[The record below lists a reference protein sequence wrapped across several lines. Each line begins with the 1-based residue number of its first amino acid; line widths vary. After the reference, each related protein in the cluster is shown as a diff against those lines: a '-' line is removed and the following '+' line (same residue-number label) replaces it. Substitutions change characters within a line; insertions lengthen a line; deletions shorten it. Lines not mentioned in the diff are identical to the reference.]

1 MLRSFP
7 LFIGLRYSL
16 AQKNSL
22 LLSFVSLISVLGV
35 TLGVLILIVALAV
48 INGSIETLRKE
59 ALKSTPHVT
68 IAGPGLQA
76 NWRELRDLAL
86 RSEEV
91 IAAAPF
97 IEAEASITHQG
108 EAAFIAVRGI
118 DTALESSVIEPGSAT
133 FVDLLA
139 SLGESE
145 TGVILGAGLAG
156 QLGVRSS
163 TQVSLLSLGKL
174 LRRRLD
180 EGQGAEVIGFADFG
194 LYSNHNTALMSL
206 TAAERLFANDP
217 GVDIRLRLRV
227 SDINRAGDIAAEV
240 FSDYPELEITPWNE
254 VQASLFDAL
263 NMEKFLTA
271 FMLLMIVVIGAVN
284 IISTLVMFVSDKSAD
299 IAILR
304 TMGASQASIMI
315 IFMVQGLVAGILGT
329 VIGVALGLGLAGSI
343 TDVSLALEQFVNS
356 NIEGA
361 NLYLLS
367 HLQTEVVS
375 SEVMLVCLA
384 ALVTCFLATLYPA
397 YRASC
402 IQPAEVLRYE

>member
-22 LLSFVSLISVLGV
+22 LLSYVSLISVLGV

-118 DTALESSVIEPGSAT
+118 DTALESSVSEPGSAT

-139 SLGESE
+139 SLSESE

-227 SDINRAGDIAAEV
+227 SDINRAGDIAAQV
-240 FSDYPELEITPWNE
+240 FSDYSELEITPWNE

-315 IFMVQGLVAGILGT
+315 IFMVQGLVVGILGT

-375 SEVMLVCLA
+375 FEVMLVCLA

>member
-35 TLGVLILIVALAV
+35 TLGVFILIVALAV
-48 INGSIETLRKE
+48 INGSITTLRME
-59 ALKSTPHVT
+59 ALKSIPHVT

-76 NWRELRDLAL
+76 NWHELRDLAL
-86 RSEEV
+86 SSNEV
-91 IAAAPF
+91 IAVAPF

-108 EAAFIAVRGI
+108 ETAFIAVRGI
-118 DTALESSVIEPGSAT
+118 DTALESSVSEPSRAT

-145 TGVILGAGLAG
+145 NGVILGASLAG
-156 QLGVRSS
+156 QLGVRSL
-163 TQVSLLSLGKL
+163 TQVSLLSLGDL
-174 LRRRLD
+174 LSRRLN
-180 EGQGAEVIGFADFG
+180 EEQGAEVIGFADFG
-194 LYSNHNTALMSL
+194 LYSNHNSALISL
-206 TAAERLFANDP
+206 TSAERLFANDP

-227 SDINRAGDIAAEV
+227 SDIDRAGDIAAQV
-240 FSDYPELEITPWNE
+240 FLDYPDLTITPWNE

-271 FMLLMIVVIGAVN
+271 FMLLMIVIIGAVN

-304 TMGASQASIMI
+304 TMGASQATVMT
-315 IFMVQGLVAGILGT
+315 IFIVQGLFAGILGT
-329 VIGVALGLGLAGSI
+329 VLGAVLGLGLAGSI
-343 TDVSLALEQFVNS
+343 TDISLAVEQFINS
-356 NIEGA
+356 NLEGA

-367 HLQTEVVS
+367 HLQTKVIP
-375 SEVMLVCLA
+375 SEVMLVCLV
-384 ALVTCFLATLYPA
+384 ALGICFLATLYPA

-402 IQPAEVLRYE
+402 IEPAQVLRYE

>member
-118 DTALESSVIEPGSAT
+118 DTALESSVNEPGSAT

-227 SDINRAGDIAAEV
+227 SDINRAGDIAAQV
-240 FSDYPELEITPWNE
+240 FSNYSELEITPWNE

-375 SEVMLVCLA
+375 SEVTLVCLA

>member
-118 DTALESSVIEPGSAT
+118 DTALESSVSEPGSAT

-227 SDINRAGDIAAEV
+227 SDINRAGDIAAQV
-240 FSDYPELEITPWNE
+240 FSDYSELEITPWNE

-375 SEVMLVCLA
+375 FEVMLVCLA

>member
-59 ALKSTPHVT
+59 ALKSTPHVA

-86 RSEEV
+86 RSEGV

-118 DTALESSVIEPGSAT
+118 DTALESSVNEPGSAT

-156 QLGVRSS
+156 QLGVHSS

-227 SDINRAGDIAAEV
+227 SDINRAGDIAAQV
-240 FSDYPELEITPWNE
+240 FSNYSELEITPWNE

>member
-7 LFIGLRYSL
+7 LFVGLRYSL

-59 ALKSTPHVT
+59 ALKSTPHVI

-86 RSEEV
+86 SSEEV

-108 EAAFIAVRGI
+108 ETAFIAVRGI
-118 DTALESSVIEPGSAT
+118 DTALESSVSEPSRAT

-145 TGVILGAGLAG
+145 NGVILGASLAG
-156 QLGVRSS
+156 QLGVRSL
-163 TQVSLLSLGKL
+163 TQVSLLSLGDL
-174 LRRRLD
+174 LSRRLN
-180 EGQGAEVIGFADFG
+180 EEQGAEVIGFADFG
-194 LYSNHNTALMSL
+194 LYSNHNSALISL
-206 TAAERLFANDP
+206 TSAERLFANDP

-227 SDINRAGDIAAEV
+227 SDIDRAGDIAAQV
-240 FSDYPELEITPWNE
+240 FLDYPDLKITPWNE

-271 FMLLMIVVIGAVN
+271 FMLLMIVIIGAVN

-304 TMGASQASIMI
+304 TMGASQATVMT
-315 IFMVQGLVAGILGT
+315 IFIVQGLFAGILGT
-329 VIGVALGLGLAGSI
+329 VLGAVLGLGLAGSI
-343 TDVSLALEQFVNS
+343 TDISLAVEQFINS
-356 NIEGA
+356 NLEGA

-367 HLQTEVVS
+367 HLQTKVIP
-375 SEVMLVCLA
+375 SEVMLVCLV
-384 ALVTCFLATLYPA
+384 ALGICLLATLYPA

-402 IQPAEVLRYE
+402 IEPAQVLRYE

>member
-263 NMEKFLTA
+263 NMEKSLTA

>member
-7 LFIGLRYSL
+7 LFVGLRYSL

-59 ALKSTPHVT
+59 ALKSIPHVT
-68 IAGPGLQA
+68 ISGPGLQA

-86 RSEEV
+86 SSGEV
-91 IAAAPF
+91 IGVAPF

-108 EAAFIAVRGI
+108 KAAFIEVRGI
-118 DTALESSVIEPGSAT
+118 DTALESSVSEPGGAT

-163 TQVSLLSLGKL
+163 TQVSLLSLGNL

-180 EGQGAEVIGFADFG
+180 EGHGAEVIGFADFG

-206 TAAERLFANDP
+206 TSAERLFANDP

-227 SDINRAGDIAAEV
+227 SDINRAGDIAAQI
-240 FSDYPELEITPWNE
+240 FSDYPELKITPWNE

-304 TMGASQASIMI
+304 TMGASKASIMT

-329 VIGVALGLGLAGSI
+329 VFGVVIGLGLAGSI
-343 TDVSLALEQFVNS
+343 TDVSLAIEQFVNS

-367 HLQTEVVS
+367 HLQTMVIS
-375 SEVMLVCLA
+375 SEVILVCLT
-384 ALVTCFLATLYPA
+384 ALVICFLATLYPA
-397 YRASC
+397 YRASR

>member
-48 INGSIETLRKE
+48 INGSIETLRRE

-86 RSEEV
+86 RSGEV

>member
-59 ALKSTPHVT
+59 SLKSTPHVT

-118 DTALESSVIEPGSAT
+118 DTALESSVSEPGSAT

-139 SLGESE
+139 SLSESE

-227 SDINRAGDIAAEV
+227 SDINRAGDIAAQV
-240 FSDYPELEITPWNE
+240 FSDSPELEITPWNE

>member
-7 LFIGLRYSL
+7 LFVGLRYSL

-35 TLGVLILIVALAV
+35 ALGVLILIVALAV

-59 ALKSTPHVT
+59 ALKSIPHVT
-68 IAGPGLQA
+68 ISGPGLQA

-86 RSEEV
+86 SSGEV
-91 IAAAPF
+91 IGVAPF

-108 EAAFIAVRGI
+108 KAAFIEVRGI
-118 DTALESSVIEPGSAT
+118 DTALESSVSEPGGAT

-163 TQVSLLSLGKL
+163 TQVSLLSLGNL

-180 EGQGAEVIGFADFG
+180 EGHGAEVIGFADFG

-206 TAAERLFANDP
+206 TSAERLFANDP

-227 SDINRAGDIAAEV
+227 SDINRAGDIAAQI
-240 FSDYPELEITPWNE
+240 FSDYPELKITPWNE

-304 TMGASQASIMI
+304 TMGASKASIMT

-329 VIGVALGLGLAGSI
+329 VFGVVIGLGLAGSI
-343 TDVSLALEQFVNS
+343 TDVSLAIEQFVNS

-367 HLQTEVVS
+367 HLQTLVIS
-375 SEVMLVCLA
+375 SEVILVCLT
-384 ALVTCFLATLYPA
+384 ALVICFLATLYPA
-397 YRASC
+397 YRASR

>member
-118 DTALESSVIEPGSAT
+118 DTALESSVSEPGSAT

-227 SDINRAGDIAAEV
+227 SDINRAGDIAAQV
-240 FSDYPELEITPWNE
+240 FSDYSELEITPWNE

-315 IFMVQGLVAGILGT
+315 IFMVQGLVVGILGT

>member
-118 DTALESSVIEPGSAT
+118 DTALESSVNEPGSAT

-227 SDINRAGDIAAEV
+227 SDINRAGDIAAQV

>member
-68 IAGPGLQA
+68 IAGPALQA

>member
-86 RSEEV
+86 RSEGV

-118 DTALESSVIEPGSAT
+118 DTALESSVNEPGSAT

-227 SDINRAGDIAAEV
+227 SDINRAGDIAAQV

-329 VIGVALGLGLAGSI
+329 VIGVALGLVLAGSI

>member
-7 LFIGLRYSL
+7 LFVGLRYSL

-68 IAGPGLQA
+68 IVGPGLQA

-86 RSEEV
+86 SSEEV
-91 IAAAPF
+91 IAAVPF

-118 DTALESSVIEPGSAT
+118 DTALESSVSEPGSAT
-133 FVDLLA
+133 FDDLLV

-227 SDINRAGDIAAEV
+227 SDINRAGDIAAQV
-240 FSDYPELEITPWNE
+240 FSNYSELEITPWNE

>member
-35 TLGVLILIVALAV
+35 TLGVFILIVALAV
-48 INGSIETLRKE
+48 INGSITTLRME
-59 ALKSTPHVT
+59 ALKSIPHVT
-68 IAGPGLQA
+68 IAGPELQA
-76 NWRELRDLAL
+76 NWHELRDLAL
-86 RSEEV
+86 SSNEV
-91 IAAAPF
+91 IAVAPF

-108 EAAFIAVRGI
+108 ETAFIAVRGI
-118 DTALESSVIEPGSAT
+118 DTALESSVSEPSRAT

-145 TGVILGAGLAG
+145 NGVILGASLAG
-156 QLGVRSS
+156 QLGVRSL
-163 TQVSLLSLGKL
+163 TQVSLLSLGDL
-174 LRRRLD
+174 LSRRLN
-180 EGQGAEVIGFADFG
+180 ERQGAEVIGFADFG
-194 LYSNHNTALMSL
+194 LYSNHNSALISL
-206 TAAERLFANDP
+206 TSAERLFANDP

-227 SDINRAGDIAAEV
+227 SDIDRAGDIAAQV
-240 FSDYPELEITPWNE
+240 FLDYPDLKITPWNE

-271 FMLLMIVVIGAVN
+271 FMLLMIVIIGAVN

-304 TMGASQASIMI
+304 TMGASQATVMT
-315 IFMVQGLVAGILGT
+315 IFIVQGLFAGILGT
-329 VIGVALGLGLAGSI
+329 VLGAVLGLGLAGSI
-343 TDVSLALEQFVNS
+343 TDISLAVEQFINS
-356 NIEGA
+356 NLEGA

-367 HLQTEVVS
+367 HLQTNVIP
-375 SEVMLVCLA
+375 SEVMLVCLV
-384 ALVTCFLATLYPA
+384 ALGICFLATLYPA

-402 IQPAEVLRYE
+402 IEPAQVLRYE

>member
-118 DTALESSVIEPGSAT
+118 DTALESSVSEPGSAT
-133 FVDLLA
+133 FVDLLV

-227 SDINRAGDIAAEV
+227 SDINRAGDIAAQV
-240 FSDYPELEITPWNE
+240 FSDYSELEITPWNE

-315 IFMVQGLVAGILGT
+315 IFMVQGLVVGILGT

-375 SEVMLVCLA
+375 FEVMLVCLA

>member
-7 LFIGLRYSL
+7 LFVGLRYSL

-48 INGSIETLRKE
+48 INGSITTLRKE
-59 ALKSTPHVT
+59 ALKSIPHVT

-76 NWRELRDLAL
+76 HWQELRDLAL
-86 RSEEV
+86 RSNEV
-91 IAAAPF
+91 IAVAPF

-108 EAAFIAVRGI
+108 EAAFVAVRGI
-118 DTALESSVIEPGSAT
+118 DTALESSVSEPGRAT

-139 SLGESE
+139 SLGKSE
-145 TGVILGAGLAG
+145 NGVILGASLAS
-156 QLGVRSS
+156 QLGVRSL
-163 TQVSLLSLGKL
+163 TQVSLLSLGDL
-174 LRRRLD
+174 LGRRLN
-180 EGQGAEVIGFADFG
+180 EEQSAEVIGFADFG
-194 LYSNHNTALMSL
+194 LYSNHNTALISL
-206 TAAERLFANDP
+206 SSAERLFANDP

-227 SDINRAGDIAAEV
+227 SDIDRAGEIASQV
-240 FSDYPELEITPWNE
+240 FSDYPDLIITPWNE

-271 FMLLMIVVIGAVN
+271 FMLLMIVIIGAVN

-304 TMGASQASIMI
+304 TMGASQATIMT
-315 IFMVQGLVAGILGT
+315 IFIVQGLFAGILGT
-329 VIGVALGLGLAGSI
+329 VLGVVLGLGIAGSI
-343 TDVSLALEQFVNS
+343 TDISLAIEQLINS
-356 NIEGA
+356 NLEGA

-367 HLQTEVVS
+367 HLQTKVIPF
-375 SEVMLVCLA
+375 EVMLVCLS
-384 ALVTCFLATLYPA
+384 ALGICFLATLYPA

-402 IQPAEVLRYE
+402 IQPAHVLRYE

>member
-7 LFIGLRYSL
+7 LLIGLRYSL

-86 RSEEV
+86 RSEGV

-118 DTALESSVIEPGSAT
+118 DTALESSVNEPGSAT

-227 SDINRAGDIAAEV
+227 SDINRAGDIAAQV
-240 FSDYPELEITPWNE
+240 FSNYSELEITPWNE

-375 SEVMLVCLA
+375 SEVTLVCLA

>member
-35 TLGVLILIVALAV
+35 TLGVFILIVALAV
-48 INGSIETLRKE
+48 INGSITTLRME
-59 ALKSTPHVT
+59 ALKSIPHVT

-86 RSEEV
+86 GSNEV
-91 IAAAPF
+91 IAVAPF
-97 IEAEASITHQG
+97 IEAEASISHQG
-108 EAAFIAVRGI
+108 ETAFIAVRGI
-118 DTALESSVIEPGSAT
+118 DTALESSVSEHSRAT

-145 TGVILGAGLAG
+145 NGVILGASLAG
-156 QLGVRSS
+156 QLGVRSL
-163 TQVSLLSLGKL
+163 TQVSLLSLGDL
-174 LRRRLD
+174 LGRRLN
-180 EGQGAEVIGFADFG
+180 EEQGGEVIGFADFG
-194 LYSNHNTALMSL
+194 LYSNHNTALISL
-206 TAAERLFANDP
+206 TSAERLFVNDP

-227 SDINRAGDIAAEV
+227 SDIDRAADIAAQV
-240 FSDYPELEITPWNE
+240 FLDYPDLKITPWNE

-271 FMLLMIVVIGAVN
+271 FMLLMIVIIGAAN

-304 TMGASQASIMI
+304 TMGASQATVMT
-315 IFMVQGLVAGILGT
+315 IFIVQGLFAGILGT
-329 VIGVALGLGLAGSI
+329 VLGALLGLALAGSI
-343 TDVSLALEQFVNS
+343 TDISLALEQFINS
-356 NIEGA
+356 NLEGA

-367 HLQTEVVS
+367 HLQTKVIP

-384 ALVTCFLATLYPA
+384 ALGICFLATLYPA

-402 IQPAEVLRYE
+402 IEPAQVLRYE

>member
-91 IAAAPF
+91 IAVAPF

-118 DTALESSVIEPGSAT
+118 DTALESSVNEPGSAT

-227 SDINRAGDIAAEV
+227 SDINRAGDIAAQV
-240 FSDYPELEITPWNE
+240 FSNYSELEITPWNE

>member
-7 LFIGLRYSL
+7 LFVGLRYSL

-86 RSEEV
+86 SSEEV

-118 DTALESSVIEPGSAT
+118 DTALESSVSEPGSAT
-133 FVDLLA
+133 FVDLLV

-163 TQVSLLSLGKL
+163 TQVHLLSLGKL

-227 SDINRAGDIAAEV
+227 SDINRAGDIASQV

-329 VIGVALGLGLAGSI
+329 GIGVALGLGLAGAI

-367 HLQTEVVS
+367 HLQTEVVA

-384 ALVTCFLATLYPA
+384 ALVTCFLAILYPA

>member
-7 LFIGLRYSL
+7 LFVGLRYSL

-86 RSEEV
+86 SSEEV

-118 DTALESSVIEPGSAT
+118 DTALESSVSEPGSAT
-133 FVDLLA
+133 FVDLLV

-163 TQVSLLSLGKL
+163 TQVHLLSLGKL

-206 TAAERLFANDP
+206 TSAERLFANDP
-217 GVDIRLRLRV
+217 SVDIHLRLRV
-227 SDINRAGDIAAEV
+227 SDINRAGDIAAQV
-240 FSDYPELEITPWNE
+240 FSDYSELEITPWNE

-329 VIGVALGLGLAGSI
+329 GIGVALGLGLAGAI

-367 HLQTEVVS
+367 HLQTEVVA

-384 ALVTCFLATLYPA
+384 ALVTCFLAILYPA

>member
-35 TLGVLILIVALAV
+35 TLGVFILIVALAV
-48 INGSIETLRKE
+48 INGSITTLRME
-59 ALKSTPHVT
+59 ALKSIPHVT
-68 IAGPGLQA
+68 VAGPELQA
-76 NWRELRDLAL
+76 NWHELRDLAL
-86 RSEEV
+86 SSNEV
-91 IAAAPF
+91 IAVAPF

-108 EAAFIAVRGI
+108 ETAFIAVRGI
-118 DTALESSVIEPGSAT
+118 DTALESSVSEPSRAT

-145 TGVILGAGLAG
+145 NGVILGASLAG
-156 QLGVRSS
+156 QLGVRSL
-163 TQVSLLSLGKL
+163 TQVSLLSLGDL
-174 LRRRLD
+174 LSRRLN
-180 EGQGAEVIGFADFG
+180 EEQGAEVIGFADFG
-194 LYSNHNTALMSL
+194 LYSNHNSALISL
-206 TAAERLFANDP
+206 TSAERLFANDP

-227 SDINRAGDIAAEV
+227 SDIDRAGDIAAQV
-240 FSDYPELEITPWNE
+240 FLDYPDLKITPWNE

-271 FMLLMIVVIGAVN
+271 FMLLMIVIIGAVN

-304 TMGASQASIMI
+304 TMGASQATVMT
-315 IFMVQGLVAGILGT
+315 IFIVQGLFAGILGT
-329 VIGVALGLGLAGSI
+329 VLGAVLGLGLAGSI
-343 TDVSLALEQFVNS
+343 TDISLAVEQFINS
-356 NIEGA
+356 NLEGA

-367 HLQTEVVS
+367 HLQTNVIP
-375 SEVMLVCLA
+375 SEVMLVCLV
-384 ALVTCFLATLYPA
+384 ALGICFLATLYPA

-402 IQPAEVLRYE
+402 IEPAQVLRYE

>member
-7 LFIGLRYSL
+7 LFVGLRYSL

-35 TLGVLILIVALAV
+35 TLGVFILIIALAV
-48 INGSIETLRKE
+48 INGSITTLRME

-68 IAGPGLQA
+68 IAGPELQA
-76 NWRELRDLAL
+76 HWQELRDLAL
-86 RSEEV
+86 SSSEI
-91 IAAAPF
+91 IAVAPF
-97 IEAEASITHQG
+97 IEAEASINHQG

-118 DTALESSVIEPGSAT
+118 DTALESSVSEPGRAT

-139 SLGESE
+139 SLGRSE
-145 TGVILGAGLAG
+145 NGVILGASLAG
-156 QLGVRSS
+156 QLGVRSL
-163 TQVSLLSLGKL
+163 TQVSLLSLGDL
-174 LRRRLD
+174 LGRRLN
-180 EGQGAEVIGFADFG
+180 EEQGAEVIGFADFG
-194 LYSNHNTALMSL
+194 LYSNHNTALISL
-206 TAAERLFANDP
+206 TSAERLFANDP

-227 SDINRAGDIAAEV
+227 SDIDRAGDIAAQV
-240 FSDYPELEITPWNE
+240 FSDYPDLTIIPWNE

-271 FMLLMIVVIGAVN
+271 FILLMIVIIGAVN

-304 TMGASQASIMI
+304 TMGASQATIMA
-315 IFMVQGLVAGILGT
+315 IFIVQGLFAGILGT
-329 VIGVALGLGLAGSI
+329 VLGAVLGLGIAGSI
-343 TDVSLALEQFVNS
+343 TDMSLAVEQFINS
-356 NIEGA
+356 NVEGA

-367 HLQTEVVS
+367 HLQTKVIP

-384 ALVTCFLATLYPA
+384 ALSICFLATLYPA

-402 IQPAEVLRYE
+402 IQPAQVLRYE

>member
-68 IAGPGLQA
+68 IAGPALQA

-118 DTALESSVIEPGSAT
+118 DTALESSVSEPGSAT
-133 FVDLLA
+133 FIDLLA

>member
-118 DTALESSVIEPGSAT
+118 DTALESSVSEPGSAT

-227 SDINRAGDIAAEV
+227 SDINRAGDIAAQV
-240 FSDYPELEITPWNE
+240 FSDYSELEITPWNE

-315 IFMVQGLVAGILGT
+315 IFMVQGLVVGILGT

-375 SEVMLVCLA
+375 FEVMLVCLA